1 MVSVPDLE
9 QGGDLH
15 RSAAPLFPGGRK
27 TLLLRI
33 RSGAWR
39 CPQPLS
45 TQLDKYRNL
54 EHFQLT
60 SSLWHIQIE
69 LHTLWAVRNTVFL
82 MLSSH
87 SHFDD
92 KCLFRLPRNLT
103 CLSAGSSRVL
113 GLIYRRDPLTL
124 VICPYR
130 SSLERLLWPESS
142 RRGGRESLTEWT
154 RDPLSSPR
162 PHCFPLP

>member
-1 MVSVPDLE
+1 MPNTRREASTVSVPDRE
-9 QGGDLH
+9 QGRDLH
-15 RSAAPLFPGGRK
+15 GSAAPLFPGARQ
-27 TLLLRI
+27 TLLLRL

-39 CPQPLS
+39 CPPPLS
-45 TQLDKYRNL
+45 AQLDKYRNL

-60 SSLWHIQIE
+60 SSLWCVQIE
-69 LHTLWAVRNTVFL
+69 LHTLCAVRNTMFL
-82 MLSSH
+82 MLSNH

-113 GLIYRRDPLTL
+113 GLVYRRGPLTL

-130 SSLERLLWPESS
+130 SSLEHLLSLSTASPLA
-142 RRGGRESLTEWT
+142 RE
-154 RDPLSSPR
+154 LSAWGEGVTG
-162 PHCFPLP
+162 